1 MVFFARG
8 VLCLALLLSLLTV
21 AAAGQ
26 KAVLPVALAQ
36 AHAHNDYR
44 HVRPLFDALD
54 HGFSSVE
61 ADVFLVDGQLLV
73 GHQRSELR
81 PKRTLEA
88 LYLDPLRRRVRKHER
103 RVYPDCPTFT
113 LLIDVKTD
121 GRKTYAALSEVLARY
136 ADVLTRVRDGKQ
148 RAGPVT
154 VIISGNRAK
163 ERIAADKV
171 RLAGIDGRLSDLDS
185 DLPANLMPLIS
196 DNWRNHFIWSGAGPM
211 PRAEREKLQAVV
223 KKAHRDGRRV
233 RFWNTPENTAVWA
246 ELCAA
251 GVDLINTD
259 DLSKLQRFLL
269 ERKKPD
275 RQPVQR
281 N

>member
-8 VLCLALLLSLLTV
+8 VSCLALLFSLLT
-21 AAAGQ
+21 AAATGQ
-26 KAVLPVALAQ
+26 EKPLPVALPQ

-44 HVRPLFDALD
+44 HARPLFDALE

-88 LYLDPLRRRVRKHER
+88 LYLDPLRRRVRKHGG

-113 LLIDVKTD
+113 LLIDIKTD
-121 GRKTYAALSEVLARY
+121 GQKTYAALSEVLARY
-136 ADVLTRVRDGKQ
+136 ADVLTRVGDRKQ
-148 RAGPVT
+148 RPGPVT
-154 VIISGNRAK
+154 VIISGNRAI
-163 ERIAADKV
+163 RQIAADKV
-171 RLAGIDGRLSDLDS
+171 RLAGIDGRLSDLDT
-185 DLPANLMPLIS
+185 DLPTNLMPLIS
-196 DNWRNHFIWSGAGPM
+196 DNWRNHFTWSGAGPM
-211 PRAEREKLQAVV
+211 PRAEREKLEAVV
-223 KKAHRDGRRV
+223 KKAHRDGRRL

-246 ELCAA
+246 ELFAA

-259 DLSKLQRFLL
+259 DLAKLQQFLL

-275 RQPVQR
+275 RQPAQR